1 MGNGIRRSKDLRAK
15 TRKYLVLTNER
26 KKMSTKTTI
35 RKRISLTA
43 IGALVT
49 GLLTVTGGSTS
60 ANASVYA
67 HTNVTQAGGST
78 GIISAL
84 SASAVSMTSDGVLKL
99 NIASSSVVISVS
111 GGKITGVDGTSLT
124 SAGVPAVAGS
134 PVISVDG
141 SNLSTNTGSVSQELA
156 LNGVNFKPTAAGT
169 NMVIKLYG
177 VTTTAATALA
187 TPSTALATT
196 ITVTVY
202 APGASGVFSA
212 ATSLL
217 SIQAIGSSQ
226 ATVADVPYEDTVS
239 AGTEARINYLW
250 KDALGTQLAST
261 ATTMAQVTSGA
272 CVVGTSAAG
281 GTTPVATEVT
291 SSGDFYLGV
300 ADATDGLAKT
310 CTVAISWDGVVR
322 GTKTVKFT
330 GSPTK
335 INWTAA
341 YRGDDGASN
350 TAAATQKGYVTV
362 TDNAGN
368 TLGGI
373 NVVADTTKYNAIIS
387 AASISNSGYTSY
399 RASDT
404 ATSVRY
410 PAAAGAVPSS
420 LNYTCTSV
428 GGDSEVV
435 LKYTSSTG
443 TSISSTPIPVSCT
456 GGADKYTASLDKA
469 SYVPGDIATLTINA
483 VDSKGRKV
491 HDASAL
497 GASQSIVGSQ
507 MTAVQA
513 PSSGDLF
520 ADGKITYKFQVGSTT
535 GSYNMVVDLPAINS
549 VSTTGA
555 TAQTIAYKIASSST
569 EVTNA
574 EVLKSIVALI
584 ASINKQIQA
593 LQKLILARR

>member
-1 MGNGIRRSKDLRAK
+1 
-15 TRKYLVLTNER
+15 
-26 KKMSTKTTI
+26 MSTKTTI

-60 ANASVYA
+60 ANAAVYA
-67 HTNVTQAGGST
+67 HANVTQAAGST

-84 SASAVSMTSDGVLKL
+84 SASAVTMTSDGTLKL
-99 NIASSSVVISVS
+99 NIASSSVVITVS
-111 GGKITGVDGTSLT
+111 GGKITGVDSTT
-124 SAGVPAVAGS
+124 PVVAGS
-134 PVISVDG
+134 PVISADG
-141 SNLSTNTGSVSQELA
+141 SNLSTNTGSVSQETA
-156 LNGVNFKPTAAGT
+156 LNGVAFKPTAAGT
-169 NMVIKLYG
+169 NMVIKLWG
-177 VTTTAATALA
+177 VTTTAAAAIAAGTG
-187 TPSTALATT
+187 LATT
-196 ITVTVY
+196 ITATVY
-202 APGASGVFSA
+202 APGASGVYSA
-212 ATSLL
+212 GTSFL

-239 AGTEARINYLW
+239 AGNEARINYIW
-250 KDALGTQLAST
+250 KDALGTQLASS

-272 CVVGTSAAG
+272 CVVGIAAAG
-281 GTTPVATEVT
+281 GTTPVASETA
-291 SSGDFYLGV
+291 SSGDFYVGV

-310 CTVAISWDGVVR
+310 CTVAVSWDGVVR
-322 GTKTVKFT
+322 GTKTIKFT
-330 GSPTK
+330 GAPAK

-341 YRGDDGASN
+341 YRGDDGAAN

-362 TDNAGN
+362 TDAAGN

-373 NVVADTTKYNAIIS
+373 NVTADTTKYNAIIS

-410 PAAAGAVPSS
+410 PSAPGAVPSS
-420 LNYTCTSV
+420 LNYTCTAV

-435 LKYTSSTG
+435 LKYTSSSG
-443 TSISSTPIPVSCT
+443 SSISSTPIPVTCT

-491 HDASAL
+491 HDAQAL
-497 GASQSIVGSQ
+497 GAGQSIVGSQ
-507 MTAVQA
+507 MTAVQT
-513 PSSGDLF
+513 PSMGDLF

-535 GSYNMVVDLPAINS
+535 GSYNMVVDLPAINA

-555 TAQTIAYKIASSST
+555 TAQVIAFKVASSST

-574 EVLKSIVALI
+574 EVLKSIVSLI

>member
-1 MGNGIRRSKDLRAK
+1 
-15 TRKYLVLTNER
+15 
-26 KKMSTKTTI
+26 MSTKTTI

-60 ANASVYA
+60 ANAAVYA
-67 HTNVTQAGGST
+67 HANVTQAAGST

-84 SASAVSMTSDGVLKL
+84 SASAVTMTSDGTLKL
-99 NIASSSVVISVS
+99 NIASSSVVITVS
-111 GGKITGVDGTSLT
+111 GGKITGVDSTT
-124 SAGVPAVAGS
+124 PTIAGS
-134 PVISVDG
+134 PVISADG
-141 SNLSTNTGSVSQELA
+141 SNLSTNTGSVSQETA
-156 LNGVNFKPTAAGT
+156 LNGVAFKPTAAGT
-169 NMVIKLYG
+169 NMVIKLWG
-177 VTTTAATALA
+177 VTTTAAAAIAAGTG
-187 TPSTALATT
+187 LATT
-196 ITVTVY
+196 ITATVY
-202 APGASGVFSA
+202 APGASGVYSA
-212 ATSLL
+212 GTSFL

-239 AGTEARINYLW
+239 AGNEARINYIW
-250 KDALGTQLAST
+250 KDALGTQLASS

-272 CVVGTSAAG
+272 CVVGIAAAG
-281 GTTPVATEVT
+281 GTTPVASETA
-291 SSGDFYLGV
+291 SSGDFYVGV

-310 CTVAISWDGVVR
+310 CTVAVSWDGVVR
-322 GTKTVKFT
+322 GTKTIKFT
-330 GSPTK
+330 GAPAK

-341 YRGDDGASN
+341 YRGDDGAAN

-362 TDNAGN
+362 TDAAGN

-373 NVVADTTKYNAIIS
+373 NVTADTTKYNAIIS

-410 PAAAGAVPSS
+410 PSAPGAVPSS
-420 LNYTCTSV
+420 LNYTCTAV

-435 LKYTSSTG
+435 LKYTSSSG
-443 TSISSTPIPVSCT
+443 SSISSTPIPVTCT

-491 HDASAL
+491 HDAQAL
-497 GASQSIVGSQ
+497 GAGQSIVGSQ
-507 MTAVQA
+507 MTAVQT
-513 PSSGDLF
+513 PSMGDLF

-535 GSYNMVVDLPAINS
+535 GSYNMVVDLPAINA

-555 TAQTIAYKIASSST
+555 TAQVIAFKVASSST

-574 EVLKSIVALI
+574 EVLKSIVSLI

>member
-60 ANASVYA
+60 ANAAVYA
-67 HTNVTQAGGST
+67 HANVTQSGAST

-84 SASAVSMTSDGVLKL
+84 SASAVTMTSDGVLKL

-111 GGKITGVDGTSLT
+111 GGKITGVDSTT
-124 SAGVPAVAGS
+124 PIVAGS

-141 SNLSTNTGSVSQELA
+141 SNLSTNTGTVSQETA
-156 LNGVNFKPTAAGT
+156 LNNVSFKPTAAGT

-202 APGASGVFSA
+202 PPGTSGVYSA
-212 ATSLL
+212 GTSLL

-226 ATVADVPYEDTVS
+226 ATVADVAYEDTVS
-239 AGTEARINYLW
+239 AGNEARINYIW
-250 KDALGTQLAST
+250 KDALGSQLAST

-272 CVVGTSAAG
+272 CVVGTSAGG
-281 GTTPVATEVT
+281 GTTPVATET
-291 SSGDFYLGV
+291 ASSGDFFMGV

-310 CTVAISWDGVVR
+310 CSVAISWDGVVR
-322 GTKTVKFT
+322 GTKTIKYT
-330 GSPTK
+330 GTPTK

-341 YRGDDGASN
+341 YRGDDGAAN

-362 TDNAGN
+362 TDAAGN

-373 NVVADTTKYNAIIS
+373 NVTADTTKYNAIIS

-420 LNYTCTSV
+420 LNYTCTAL

-435 LKYTSSTG
+435 LKWTSSSG
-443 TSISSTPIPVSCT
+443 SSISSTPIPVTCT

-574 EVLKSIVALI
+574 EVLKSIVSLI

>member
-1 MGNGIRRSKDLRAK
+1 VFVDKLDPSAEITGEPATVGVVESTPVIFPPETVITTEEEATLSFKVPSDVIVTAEADRA
-15 TRKYLVLTNER
+15 LIIPVDP
-26 KKMSTKTTI
+26 
-35 RKRISLTA
+35 A
-43 IGALVT
+43 ACVT
-49 GLLTVTGGSTS
+49 LEC
-60 ANASVYA
+60 
-67 HTNVTQAGGST
+67 
-78 GIISAL
+78 
-84 SASAVSMTSDGVLKL
+84 
-99 NIASSSVVISVS
+99 
-111 GGKITGVDGTSLT
+111 GKITGVDSTT
-124 SAGVPAVAGS
+124 PTVAGS
-134 PVISVDG
+134 PVISADG
-141 SNLSTNTGSVSQELA
+141 SNLSTNTGSVSQETA
-156 LNGVNFKPTAAGT
+156 LNGVSFKPTAAGT
-169 NMVIKLYG
+169 NMVIKLWG
-177 VTTTAATALA
+177 VTTTAAAAIAAGTG
-187 TPSTALATT
+187 LATT
-196 ITVTVY
+196 ITATVY
-202 APGASGVFSA
+202 APGASGVYSA
-212 ATSLL
+212 GTSFL
-217 SIQAIGSSQ
+217 SIQAIGSGQ

-239 AGTEARINYLW
+239 AGNEARINYIW
-250 KDALGTQLAST
+250 KDALGTQLASS

-272 CVVGTSAAG
+272 CVVGTAAAG
-281 GTTPVATEVT
+281 GTTPVASETA

-310 CTVAISWDGVVR
+310 CTVAVSWDGVVR
-322 GTKTVKFT
+322 GTKTIKFT
-330 GSPTK
+330 GAPAK

-362 TDNAGN
+362 TDAAGN

-373 NVVADTTKYNAIIS
+373 NVTADTTKYNAIIS

-420 LNYTCTSV
+420 LNYTCTAV

-435 LKYTSSTG
+435 LKYTSSSG
-443 TSISSTPIPVSCT
+443 SSISSTPIPVSCT

-491 HDASAL
+491 HDAAAL
-497 GASQSIVGSQ
+497 GANQSIVGSQ

-513 PSSGDLF
+513 PSMGDLF

-555 TAQTIAYKIASSST
+555 TAQTIDFKT
-569 EVTNA
+569 
-574 EVLKSIVALI
+574 SIVCAVAPVVETELI
-584 ASINKQIQA
+584 AGRSTTM
-593 LQKLILARR
+593 L

>member
-1 MGNGIRRSKDLRAK
+1 
-15 TRKYLVLTNER
+15 
-26 KKMSTKTTI
+26 MSTKTTI

-49 GLLTVTGGSTS
+49 GLLTVTGGSTP
-60 ANASVYA
+60 ANAAVYA
-67 HTNVTQAGGST
+67 HSNVTMSGAST

-84 SASAVSMTSDGVLKL
+84 SASAVSMTSDGLLKL

-111 GGKITGVDGTSLT
+111 GGKILGVDSFT
-124 SAGVPAVAGS
+124 PIIAGS
-134 PVISVDG
+134 PVISADG
-141 SNLSTNTGSVSQELA
+141 SNLSTNTGSVSQETA
-156 LNGVNFKPTAAGT
+156 LNGVTFKPTAAGT

-187 TPSTALATT
+187 TPTTALATT

-202 APGASGVFSA
+202 APGASGAFSA
-212 ATSLL
+212 STSLA

-226 ATVADVPYEDTVS
+226 ATVADVAYEDIAH
-239 AGTEARINYLW
+239 AGNEIRINYLW

-272 CVVGTSAAG
+272 CVVGTSAAS
-281 GTTPVATEVT
+281 GTTPVASETA
-291 SSGDFYLGV
+291 SSGDFFVGV

-322 GTKTVKFT
+322 STKTLNFRGV
-330 GSPTK
+330 PAK
-335 INWTAA
+335 INWTPA
-341 YRGDDGASN
+341 YIGDDGAAN
-350 TAAATQKGYVTV
+350 TAASTQKGYVTV

-373 NVVADTTKYNAIIS
+373 NVTADTTKYDAIIS
-387 AASISNSGYTSY
+387 TASISNSGYTSY

-410 PAAAGAVPSS
+410 PAAAGSVPSS
-420 LNYTCTSV
+420 LNFTCTAA
-428 GGDSEVV
+428 GGSSSVV
-435 LKYTSSTG
+435 LKYSFSSG
-443 TSISSTPIPVSCT
+443 ASISSTPIPVRCH
-456 GGADKYTASLDKA
+456 GAADKYTASLDKA

-483 VDSKGRKV
+483 VDSKGRIA
-491 HDASAL
+491 HDASTL
-497 GASQSIVGSQ
+497 GAGQAISGSQ
-507 MTAVQA
+507 LTAVSA
-513 PSSGDLF
+513 PSQGDVF
-520 ADGKITYKFQVGSTT
+520 AEGKLTYKFQVGSTV
-535 GSYNMVVDLPAINS
+535 GSYNLVVDLPAINS

-555 TAQTIAYKIASSST
+555 AAQIVPYKVVAST
-569 EVTNA
+569 TDVTNA

-584 ASINKQIQA
+584 ASINKQIAA
-593 LQKLILARR
+593 LQKLILQRR